1 MIKRARWGRYAREE
15 LWVPTL
21 NIITKLHQ
29 SRSPLLRV
37 VTAVTLVALGASGGY
52 AVGAHKTVTLEV
64 DGASQAVTT
73 MKSRVIDIVRESGF
87 QVGDRDDIYPA
98 ADQQVGD
105 SQTIVLRR
113 SRPLD
118 ISLDGQ
124 ETKQVWTTASTVDEA
139 LAQLAMTDTAP
150 ATASRGTRVPLAG
163 MALPVVSAKTVS
175 IDDGGVARTVRL
187 AAPNVAALLAAAGA
201 PLLQQDTVVPPASSP
216 VTPGMQI
223 QVTRVRVNKVTER
236 QPLVPNAQRIEDP
249 TMNMSR
255 QVVQD
260 PGTPGTQDVTFAV
273 ATVNGVETGRLP
285 VANVVVAPARD
296 SVLRVGSKPGT
307 EVPPVSN
314 GGAWDALARCESG
327 GNWAIN
333 TGNGFYGGVQF
344 DQNTWER
351 QGGLRY
357 APRADLATREEQI
370 AIATVTQSSQGWGAW
385 PVCSSNAGVR

>member
-1 MIKRARWGRYAREE
+1 M
-15 LWVPTL
+15 

-29 SRSPLLRV
+29 SRSPLLRA
-37 VTAVTLVALGASGGY
+37 VTAATLVALGASGGY

-64 DGASQAVTT
+64 DGASQTITT

-124 ETKQVWTTASTVDEA
+124 GTKQVWTTASTVDEA

-175 IDDGGVARTVRL
+175 IDDGGVASTVRL
-187 AAPNVAALLAAAGA
+187 AAPDVGALLAAAGA

-223 QVTRVRVNKVTER
+223 HVTRVRVNKVTER
-236 QPLVPNAQRIEDP
+236 QPLIPNAQRIEDP
-249 TMNMSR
+249 TMNISR
-255 QVVQD
+255 QVVED
-260 PGTPGTQDVTFAV
+260 PGTPGVQDVTFSV

-285 VANVVVAPARD
+285 VANVVVTPARD

-314 GGAWDALARCESG
+314 GGAWDALAQCESG

-333 TGNGFYGGVQF
+333 TGTGFYGGVQF

-357 APRADLATREEQI
+357 ASRADLATREEQI
-370 AIATVTQSSQGWGAW
+370 AIATVTQASQGWGAW
-385 PVCSSNAGVR
+385 PVCSGRVGVR